1 MIDGGD
7 GRRVPT
13 VLPTGASGSAGPSSL
28 AGRRLAIRSSPGGLS
43 RSRAVRFA
51 AAVTA
56 VLLGTGCAV
65 PQAKPPK
72 ERYGPAKTVAPT
84 DPTIEIQARLLQDAR
99 TFHAQGR
106 YEAAI
111 PVLQRLITSYPR
123 SPLLTDAHWWLARSY
138 EQAGNLDEALAH
150 YRLVAQAVPSGSTG
164 LQARKRVVE
173 LEQALRAAPA
183 GVKGR
188 QAVLIPAQ
196 RLPPPQQLEAWV
208 RALAQAGM
216 TTLVVE
222 AGTGQ
227 GQRQRE
233 GNGRDAQ
240 PIGVYFQTRRADTVR
255 DVVGQLVPVAH
266 RQGLKVFSSVTL
278 RRMPWL
284 EPQLAQLGW
293 ADRVYDPLRGQI
305 LPSESPDLF
314 HPAFQDYLV
323 GLLSDLVAGGID
335 GILFRADLP
344 IGPADGFSPFGLKG
358 FERDFGFALDPAT
371 LAPLSDPGA
380 ESGSLPGLRSAATDQ
395 RDYAPAFWRWAGW
408 KSRETLKVMDRLR
421 EALRKQSPTLHVALE
436 VHPEAI
442 TNPVSALV
450 KFNED
455 LLESK
460 RIRFDS
466 YVIGGQPAVAGVQ
479 PAGLPVIADRMIALI
494 GDVERVWVALPVP
507 LAEPVAVERPA
518 EGMRPAV
525 DRSRFAKGI
534 GLLYLVGT
542 APTAGSVP

>member
-7 GRRVPT
+7 GRRAPT
-13 VLPTGASGSAGPSSL
+13 VPPTGASYLLSS
-28 AGRRLAIRSSPGGLS
+28 GVGVVVIT
-43 RSRAVRFA
+43 A
-51 AAVTA
+51 A
-56 VLLGTGCAV
+56 LLTFGCV
-65 PQAKPPK
+65 PHAKPPK

-84 DPTIEIQARLLQDAR
+84 DPTLEIQARLLQDAR

-106 YEAAI
+106 YDAAI
-111 PVLQRLITSYPR
+111 PVLQRLITAYPR

-150 YRLVAQAVPSGSTG
+150 YRLVAQAVPPGSTG

-173 LEQALRAAPA
+173 LEQALRATPA

-188 QAVLIPAQ
+188 QAVLIPAH

-227 GQRQRE
+227 GQRE

-240 PIGVYFQTRRADTVR
+240 PAGVYFQTRRADTVR

-284 EPQLAQLGW
+284 KPQLAQLGW

-358 FERDFGFALDPAT
+358 FERDFGITLDPAT
-371 LAPLSDPGA
+371 LFPSADPDARSGDLS
-380 ESGSLPGLRSAATDQ
+380 GLRSAAADQ
-395 RDYAPAFWRWAGW
+395 GDYAPAFWRWAGW

-421 EALRKQSPTLHVALE
+421 EALRKQSPNLHVALE
-436 VHPEAI
+436 VHPEAA
-442 TNPVSALV
+442 TDPVSALV

-460 RIRFDS
+460 RVRFDS
-466 YVIGGQPAVAGVQ
+466 YVLGGQPAVVGVQ
-479 PAGLPVIADRMIALI
+479 PVGLPVIADRMIALI

-507 LAEPVAVERPA
+507 LAAPVAVEQLA
-518 EGMRPAV
+518 EGVNPAA
-525 DRSRFAKGI
+525 DHSRFAKGI
-534 GLLYLVGT
+534 GLLYVVGT
-542 APTAGSVP
+542 AQTAGSVP